1 MCKVS
6 NTVTIG
12 KVTSEVVTQT
22 RRGKVDASEK
32 GGSLVLDSR
41 NAGLDLPVVFPEPR
55 LALGD
60 LKARATWLVD
70 GNNLDVRLDR
80 LEFAGRDAFDAAL
93 GDAVYGI
100 DNTFAGRA
108 LAGDILEP
116 YESPNYPKN
125 TPDLS
130 ADTSERLT
138 PIDFGDVCV
147 NADSAWFAANDVPVP
162 TTLDDLT
169 APAYKELFVVPSPT
183 SSSPGQSFLLATI
196 GAKGDGWVDYWKA
209 LEDNGVKAKVLTS
222 IRMEP
227 IGEYYSKARAI
238 EYLEVGYVVIIG
250 GGTSNPYFSTDS
262 ASALRGI
269 ELEADVMLKGTR
281 VDGVY
286 TADPE
291 KDPAAEKFDEITFD
305 EVYRRNLKVMDM
317 TAFTLCR
324 ENGLRVIVFDM
335 DTPGNL
341 EKVLAGEKIGTL
353 VKL

>member
-1 MCKVS
+1 MKYNRILLKLSGESLQGTQKYGLSTDVLHS
-6 NTVTIG
+6 YAEQIKAVVGTGVQVGIVIG
-12 KVTSEVVTQT
+12 GGNIF
-22 RRGKVDASEK
+22 RGLQGARK
-32 GGSLVLDSR
+32 GFDRVK
-41 NAGLDLPVVFPEPR
+41 
-55 LALGD
+55 GD
-60 LKARATWLVD
+60 QM
-70 GNNLDVRLDR
+70 GM
-80 LEFAGRDAFDAAL
+80 
-93 GDAVYGI
+93 
-100 DNTFAGRA
+100 
-108 LAGDILEP
+108 
-116 YESPNYPKN
+116 
-125 TPDLS
+125 
-130 ADTSERLT
+130 
-138 PIDFGDVCV
+138 
-147 NADSAWFAANDVPVP
+147 
-162 TTLDDLT
+162 
-169 APAYKELFVVPSPT
+169 
-183 SSSPGQSFLLATI
+183 LATI
-196 GAKGDGWVDYWKA
+196 INSLALQSA

-227 IGEYYSKARAI
+227 IGEYYSKAKAL
-238 EYLEVGYVVIIG
+238 EYLEAGYVVIIG
-250 GGTSNPYFSTDS
+250 GGTSNPYLSTDS

-341 EKVLAGEKIGTL
+341 EKVLTGEKIGTL